1 MEEKNPVRTSL
12 VSRLP
17 KYGTKPA
24 GSFLQTVPNGTAL
37 NLSGNTQS
45 IDKNFSKHNGTLRM
59 SSFSFNWRKANKYQL
74 GAQISSESSSSHNSN
89 ERLTDSEKC
98 PQSQGAVG
106 KEVLRKGLH
115 SASSQTGKQSNMFV
129 SSAEELSQKSLP
141 GQPRSAKFTKSSLLG
156 RTLYSGL
163 NVPKSH
169 LNGICGIQA
178 TVGLQR
184 NRGNSTT
191 VRSSSGESLS
201 KSTDNVESSCEKMV
215 RSQSFSYSIQN
226 SLLPPASLTRSHS
239 FNRAVDL
246 TRPYQN
252 QHLAIRTSQRSNLL
266 SRNARQLEIPNGNES
281 LKYGFPRSS
290 TTLGSSGLKKPPLPN
305 GSGDAPSLKF
315 RTGRPSLLKPS
326 NQHLGRRIPVDGSS
340 NNDAEKCL
348 EKDSLIAI
356 NIRGGTSAKGAQ
368 NSERPEASDAVCNL
382 VEDGH
387 KVICTDGDVDE
398 ISISSLSSSD
408 KNDLSEDFSDDFVDL
423 DYRNRTFQIQEEAV
437 SVQELE
443 CGNEIPLDRL
453 LSLKENERSNCNSD
467 EWLDIHVSAVDDK
480 SESAKLPSGNNV
492 ISSDMD
498 YRAGSSFELS
508 PSDSSDGTYM
518 WDEEGLEPIG
528 NVHPCGSY
536 ESSEMNSI
544 DILNN
549 LDSCDLEDDDL
560 MLDVDLPE
568 DVPCDNVDCEN
579 MNRYDRP
586 ERNIRQQKEGLW
598 KRTPQRWTT
607 QDHYHLGHTD
617 HYHHGR
623 NDLNRTSNYLDPP
636 PVGHLE
642 GYGAPCLY
650 PPFMGLPPNT
660 VMLDE
665 MTLRHM
671 VQDCTT
677 VKAQLLKMKRILN
690 QNDENVS
697 LHNITLS
704 LPPSP
709 DPQEP
714 EPVYKTDDLLSEITQ
729 LKEDLKKKDET
740 IRRLEHRLSVR
751 CNCKKDSQ
759 KSEVAECMYADK
771 YTQTASRKSAGG
783 YSAPSF
789 SPWQGSLQG
798 IPRTVPPQRRQTSS
812 TTTFQPPSPFH
823 RPRPGKINKNIT
835 HRGPQ

>member
-1 MEEKNPVRTSL
+1 MEEKNPIRTSL

-17 KYGTKPA
+17 KYGTKPV
-24 GSFLQTVPNGTAL
+24 GSILQTVPNGTAL
-37 NLSGNTQS
+37 NLSGNTQR

-59 SSFSFNWRKANKYQL
+59 SSFSFNWRKSNKYQL
-74 GAQISSESSSSHNSN
+74 GDAVSSESSSSHNSS

-98 PQSQGAVG
+98 PQQGAVG
-106 KEVLRKGLH
+106 KEALRIGLC
-115 SASSQTGKQSNMFV
+115 SASSQPGKQSNMFV

-141 GQPRSAKFTKSSLLG
+141 GKPRSAKFTKSSLLG

-163 NVPKSH
+163 NAPKSH
-169 LNGICGIQA
+169 LNGICGTQA

-191 VRSSSGESLS
+191 PRSSSGESLS
-201 KSTDNVESSCEKMV
+201 KSTDSVTSSCEKMV
-215 RSQSFSYSIQN
+215 RSQSFSHSIQN
-226 SLLPPASLTRSHS
+226 SPLPPASLTRSHS

-266 SRNARQLEIPNGNES
+266 SRSARQLEIPNGNEP
-281 LKYGFPRSS
+281 LRYGFPRSY
-290 TTLGSSGLKKPPLPN
+290 TTLGFSGLKKAPLSN

-340 NNDAEKCL
+340 NNDPEKCL
-348 EKDSLIAI
+348 EEDSI
-356 NIRGGTSAKGAQ
+356 NISGDPDAKGPQ
-368 NSERPEASDAVCNL
+368 NSERPEGSEAGYNLLEDA
-382 VEDGH
+382 G

-423 DYRNRTFQIQEEAV
+423 EYRNRTLRIQEEAV
-437 SVQELE
+437 SVPELE
-443 CGNEIPLDRL
+443 CGNEMPLDQL
-453 LSLKENERSNCNSD
+453 LSVKENERSNCNSD
-467 EWLDIHVSAVDDK
+467 EWLDIRVSVDDK
-480 SESAKLPSGNNV
+480 SESAKHPSGNV

-536 ESSEMNSI
+536 DSSEMNSI

-568 DVPCDNVDCEN
+568 DAPCDNVDCEN
-579 MNRYDRP
+579 MNRYERP

-623 NDLNRTSNYLDPP
+623 NDFNRTSNYLDPP
-636 PVGHLE
+636 AIGHLE

-697 LHNITLS
+697 LQNITLS

-714 EPVYKTDDLLSEITQ
+714 EPICKTDELLSEITQ

-740 IRRLEHRLSVR
+740 IRRLEHRLSIQCD
-751 CNCKKDSQ
+751 CNKDSQ
-759 KSEVAECMYADK
+759 KSEEAGCTYADK
-771 YTQTASRKSAGG
+771 YTQTAWRKSAGG

-798 IPRTVPPQRRQTSS
+798 IPRTVPPQRRQRVEELVHYFYDKACLKYYSLPATFPVSQTS
-812 TTTFQPPSPFH
+812 
-823 RPRPGKINKNIT
+823 PREE
-835 HRGPQ
+835 